1 MRPMNQPAFR
11 PLTVGEILDQAFG
24 LYRTYLSVL
33 VTITVV
39 CTMVPLLGF
48 TWMGYLV
55 GAVAGTLLLG
65 VMPYPLLVPVAL
77 LGLLLLI

>member
-1 MRPMNQPAFR
+1 VSAGTTIVGTSTLGRTVDGLLDRLWASVKKQLPA
-11 PLTVGEILDQAFG
+11 
-24 LYRTYLSVL
+24 
-33 VTITVV
+33 VTNL
-39 CTMVPLLGF
+39 PLLGF

-77 LGLLLLI
+77 LGLLLLL